1 MHIKFMAH
9 GTGSGA
15 AASAYLMGDLDHK
28 GVARAGVEVLRGDP
42 VLFGALADSL
52 PFQQRYTSAV
62 ISWAT
67 EEAPTEDEINAV
79 LDDFEKLAFAGLDRQ
94 DVHLTA
100 VLHREE
106 DGGVH
111 VHILIPRVHLGTG
124 KSLNVAPP
132 SQRSHFDSLRNK
144 WNYGKGWA
152 RPDDPLRRRPVQP
165 SFDAYRDAN
174 DPKAIKQQI
183 SEYLLGLIAQGVI
196 TNAADLRRH
205 VVEMGCEITRS
216 GTDHLSIK
224 PAEYPKAIR
233 LKGEIYGAS
242 WTVENTVEREDRAAE
257 ARRTGRGGT
266 VDEGAE
272 RYCQER
278 LERACEGRAGYNR
291 QRYEGRNRTAEI
303 GHEAVQEGGPVA
315 EAIFRHLVESV
326 SDRRVPV
333 IGARVRELGVV
344 ELARQRDPA
353 ADHDARSHQGGGG
366 HREQRQGVPS
376 SPPTRDF
383 DQHERRSQSRGG
395 AVNDGTGTDLGRQA
409 GANRDDTQRADR
421 GLDAAITGAGAL
433 FGRVSGAL
441 KRGTQRLRDA
451 VRGSTARLRG
461 AVERRGD
468 IRGHDQDNARSIE
481 HQCRELDG
489 RAEYLAQCA
498 EQVAALAK
506 VEKAKGL
513 RIGGLGM

>member
-132 SQRSHFDSLRNK
+132 GQRSHFDSLRNK

-165 SFDAYRDAN
+165 SFDVYRDAN
-174 DPKAIKQQI
+174 DRKAIKKQV
-183 SEYLLGLIAQGVI
+183 SEYLLGFIAQGVI
-196 TNAADLRRH
+196 TNAADLRRK

-216 GTDHLSIK
+216 GADHLSIK
-224 PAEYPKAIR
+224 PEGYPKAIR

-242 WTVENTVEREDRAAE
+242 WTVENTLEREDRAAE
-257 ARRTGRGGT
+257 ARRTGRGNRRIRKKSYAKLT
-266 VDEGAE
+266 V
-272 RYCQER
+272 
-278 LERACEGRAGYNR
+278 
-291 QRYEGRNRTAEI
+291 
-303 GHEAVQEGGPVA
+303 
-315 EAIFRHLVESV
+315 FS
-326 SDRRVPV
+326 
-333 IGARVRELGVV
+333 
-344 ELARQRDPA
+344 
-353 ADHDARSHQGGGG
+353 
-366 HREQRQGVPS
+366 
-376 SPPTRDF
+376 
-383 DQHERRSQSRGG
+383 
-395 AVNDGTGTDLGRQA
+395 
-409 GANRDDTQRADR
+409 
-421 GLDAAITGAGAL
+421 
-433 FGRVSGAL
+433 
-441 KRGTQRLRDA
+441 
-451 VRGSTARLRG
+451 
-461 AVERRGD
+461 
-468 IRGHDQDNARSIE
+468 
-481 HQCRELDG
+481 
-489 RAEYLAQCA
+489 
-498 EQVAALAK
+498 
-506 VEKAKGL
+506 
-513 RIGGLGM
+513 